1 MYYNN
6 HLYKK
11 IQAIQ
16 NKATQ
21 RRTNRINDARNSVYN
36 EQTSSKMSLQFTPE
50 QVASTKRKVIAK
62 ALKDQRDN
70 KRFWYLKLIL
80 TIVLLLLICWWLFL

>member
-1 MYYNN
+1 MSYNN
-6 HLYKK
+6 HLYRK

-16 NKATQ
+16 NKAVQ
-21 RRTNRINDARNSVYN
+21 RRTNRINDARDSVYN
-36 EQTSSKMSLQFTPE
+36 EHTSSKTSLQFTPE
-50 QVASTKRKVIAK
+50 QIAIAKRKVIAK

-80 TIVLLLLICWWLFL
+80 TIVLLLLIYWWLFL

>member
-1 MYYNN
+1 
-6 HLYKK
+6 
-11 IQAIQ
+11 
-16 NKATQ
+16 
-21 RRTNRINDARNSVYN
+21 
-36 EQTSSKMSLQFTPE
+36 MSLQFTPE

-80 TIVLLLLICWWLFL
+80 TIVLLLLIYWWLFL